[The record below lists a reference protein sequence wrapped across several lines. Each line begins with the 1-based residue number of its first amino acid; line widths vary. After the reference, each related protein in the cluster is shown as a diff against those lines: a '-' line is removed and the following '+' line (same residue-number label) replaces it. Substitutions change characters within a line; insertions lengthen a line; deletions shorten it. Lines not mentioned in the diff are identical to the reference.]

1 MTIVLC
7 PGIHETSLTQG
18 FIEDLSDTLG
28 HYWIFPVDR
37 YPAYSPFHL
46 FKWLRDRTNSSP
58 AVSLSDPANRPY
70 LRYPSLTF
78 ISFSAGSVAAI
89 GAALAWQRYGGGVE
103 ALLAMDGWGVPLWG
117 NFPIYRISHDYT
129 THWSS
134 ACLGSGSD
142 SFYADPAVSHL
153 DLWRSPQSALGWWIQ
168 PPHPSNNPLHSL
180 IGSCPLTSHVLP
192 HSAQTFTTAANFITT
207 LIERHS

>member
-7 PGIHETSLTQG
+7 PGIHDTKLTQC
-18 FIEDLSDTLG
+18 FIEDLNDTLG
-28 HYWIFPVDR
+28 HSWVFPTDR
-37 YPAYSPFHL
+37 YPAYSAVHL
-46 FKWLRDRTNSSP
+46 FQWLRDRANVFPMSP
-58 AVSLSDPANRPY
+58 LTDSATRPS

-89 GAALAWQRYGGGVE
+89 GAALAWQQCGGNVK
-103 ALLAMDGWGVPLWG
+103 ALIAMDGWGVPLWG

-153 DLWRSPQSALGWWIQ
+153 DLWRSPQSALGWWI
-168 PPHPSNNPLHSL
+168 HPSHLSNNPLHSL
-180 IGSCPLTSHVLP
+180 IRSCPLTSHAAP
-192 HSAQTFTTAANFITT
+192 HPVQTFTTAANFIAT